1 MAKRVWQNHAFWE
14 NYQKDRITGILNIK
28 HDNGKVTDQQMSV
41 SKFTDDGVENSD
53 FKEIVEQI
61 GIERLDKN
69 TSRRAENKTAEAKKK
84 HLKQQHEKKQKLL
97 AQLFDAKLSA
107 FEIEEIKNSKNRPL
121 KTRLRKSKN
130 VFELQLYAGMIIKE
144 SLDLLE

>member
-1 MAKRVWQNHAFWE
+1 
-14 NYQKDRITGILNIK
+14 
-28 HDNGKVTDQQMSV
+28 MSV

-144 SLDLLE
+144 SLDLQE